1 MDPVTTNAKIPL
13 KQAEVSIRRFNDLA
27 IPHHLGLLKNHRSN
41 IEKSLALG
49 DWNKIKKEEINA
61 TRVIKQIKNLLLE
74 MDALREK
81 VCTEDLKRFDSMME
95 EGKNKAFKG
104 MSEYLELQLKTPSY
118 SSQSYSMEG
127 AEENEGVQPVEIG
140 TTVAHRQIIP
150 AIETNF
156 QQQEYQLQQR
166 QSCLDELEQLQSEIR
181 DLNGIYYNM
190 HNLVQEQGENVRVIA
205 DNAEE
210 ALEQVQ
216 IGESNLRRALT
227 YKKAM
232 YPVVGALLGTC
243 VGGPIGLVAGLK
255 AGGLA
260 AVGCG
265 LLGFTGG
272 SVLKNNPSANPVVMQ
287 GNIEEESSQENMEL
301 QKKEE

>member
-1 MDPVTTNAKIPL
+1 MTSSDKIPL
-13 KQAEVSIRRFNDLA
+13 KQAEVSVRRFNDLA

-74 MDALREK
+74 MDVLREK
-81 VCTEDLKRFDSMME
+81 VRPEDLKRFDSMME
-95 EGKNKAFKG
+95 EGKNKAFQG
-104 MSEYLELQLKTPSY
+104 MSEYLELKLKTPAYNKY
-118 SSQSYSMEG
+118 SESIINF
-127 AEENEGVQPVEIG
+127 EEDETTHPVEIG
-140 TTVAHRQIIP
+140 STMAHRQVLP
-150 AIETNF
+150 AIEANF
-156 QQQEYQLQQR
+156 EQQEYQLQQR
-166 QSCLDELEQLQSEIR
+166 QACLDELEQLQNEIR
-181 DLNGIYYNM
+181 DLNGMFRNVHDIV
-190 HNLVQEQGENVRVIA
+190 HEQGESVRVIA

-232 YPVVGALLGTC
+232 YPVMGALIGTC

-287 GNIEEESSQENMEL
+287 GNIEEESSQDTIEME
-301 QKKEE
+301 KTNE

>member
-1 MDPVTTNAKIPL
+1 MTSSDKIPL
-13 KQAEVSIRRFNDLA
+13 KQAEVSVRRFNDLA

-74 MDALREK
+74 MDVLREK
-81 VCTEDLKRFDSMME
+81 VRPEDLKRFDSMME
-95 EGKNKAFKG
+95 EGKNKAFQG
-104 MSEYLELQLKTPSY
+104 MSEYLELKLKTPAYNKY
-118 SSQSYSMEG
+118 SESMINF
-127 AEENEGVQPVEIG
+127 EEDETTHPVEIG
-140 TTVAHRQIIP
+140 STMAHRQVLP
-150 AIETNF
+150 AIEANF
-156 QQQEYQLQQR
+156 EQQEYQLQQR
-166 QSCLDELEQLQSEIR
+166 QACLDELEQLQNEIR
-181 DLNGIYYNM
+181 DLNGMFRNV
-190 HNLVQEQGENVRVIA
+190 HNIVHEQGESVRVIA

-232 YPVVGALLGTC
+232 YPVMGALIGTC

-287 GNIEEESSQENMEL
+287 GNIEEESSQDTIEME
-301 QKKEE
+301 KTNE

>member
-1 MDPVTTNAKIPL
+1 MTSSDKIPL
-13 KQAEVSIRRFNDLA
+13 KQAEVSVRRFNDQA

-61 TRVIKQIKNLLLE
+61 ARVIKQIKNVLLE

-81 VCTEDLKRFDSMME
+81 VRPEDLKKFDIMME
-95 EGKNKAFKG
+95 DGKNKAFNG
-104 MSEYLELQLKTPSY
+104 MKEYLELQLKTPSRNQAHITRN
-118 SSQSYSMEG
+118 SED
-127 AEENEGVQPVEIG
+127 EETEEPVEIG
-140 TTVAHRQIIP
+140 STMAHRQVLP
-150 AIETNF
+150 AIEANF
-156 QQQEYQLQQR
+156 QQEEYQLQQR
-166 QSCLDELEQLQSEIR
+166 QACFDELQQLQNEIR
-181 DLNGIYYNM
+181 DLNGMYYNI
-190 HNLVQEQGENVRVIA
+190 HNLVQEQRESVQVIA
-205 DNAEE
+205 DNADE

-216 IGESNLRRALT
+216 VAESNLRRALM

-232 YPVVGALLGTC
+232 YPVVGAVIGTC

-265 LLGFTGG
+265 ILGFTGG
-272 SVLKNNPSANPVVMQ
+272 SVLKNNPSANPAVMQ
-287 GNIEEESSQENMEL
+287 GNIEEEIYQENIEME
-301 QKKEE
+301 KSEE